1 MQFHLLC
8 TDRRRKRKVK
18 GKKEKGEGKA
28 SEQKTKLSFFGERCR
43 EEDTGIW
50 EEGILNR
57 IYENLMLK
65 NWYLLCSSHNTSF
78 ESHGHCKT
86 VNYLCHIPLAT
97 SWQKS
102 HQLHGH

>member
-43 EEDTGIW
+43 EEDTGI
-50 EEGILNR
+50 
-57 IYENLMLK
+57 
-65 NWYLLCSSHNTSF
+65 
-78 ESHGHCKT
+78 
-86 VNYLCHIPLAT
+86 
-97 SWQKS
+97 
-102 HQLHGH
+102 